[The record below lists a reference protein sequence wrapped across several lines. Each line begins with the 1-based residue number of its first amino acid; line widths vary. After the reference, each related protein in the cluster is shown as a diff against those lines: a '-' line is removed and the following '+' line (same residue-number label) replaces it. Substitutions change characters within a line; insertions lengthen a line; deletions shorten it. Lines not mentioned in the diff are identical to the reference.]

1 MTMNIQRNKQP
12 PVFPLD
18 IKILS
23 PAEFVSLKNGI
34 SLFLINAGT
43 EDVMRLE
50 FVFRAGMVQEYLP
63 LLATSTNMMLT
74 EGSEKYS
81 SEELNSILDYYGIF
95 LNLSVEKDTAG
106 LTVYFLNKYIE
117 KALELIVEILFHP
130 IFPEKELNLLMKK
143 RLGWYRVAREK
154 VRNIAMDQFF
164 ESVFGSHHPYGRQV
178 YENDFEG
185 MTPSLLKDFHAK
197 FYAPEDMTVIISGRI
212 HDRTIDLFKKHFGE
226 LRSEKIYIE
235 ESGNAIKGSA
245 EKKMHIKKTGA
256 IQTAFRIGSSTINK
270 RHPDYPGL
278 KFLNVILG
286 GYFGSRLMKNIRE
299 DKGFTYGIHSS
310 VSSLDLSGFKVI
322 STEVGK
328 NNSEKAFAEIYK
340 EIRLLQ
346 EKPVKIDELEVVRKY
361 MAGEMIRM
369 FDGPFAIAESF
380 KAVWEFG
387 LDYNYFIRLM
397 NTIRTITPDE
407 IMRLANTYY
416 NIDDLYEITA
426 G

>member
-12 PVFPLD
+12 PVFPFD

-130 IFPEKELNLLMKK
+130 VFPEKELNLLMKK

-164 ESVFGSHHPYGRQV
+164 ESIFGSHHPYGRQV

-212 HDRTIDLFKKHFGE
+212 HDRTIDLFKKYFGE

-235 ESGNAIKGSA
+235 ESGNAIKGSD
-245 EKKMHIKKTGA
+245 EKKMHIKKEGA

-270 RHPDYPGL
+270 RHPDYPGV

-346 EKPVKIDELEVVRKY
+346 EKPVEIDELEVVRKY

-407 IMRLANTYY
+407 IIRLANTYY

>member
-1 MTMNIQRNKQP
+1 
-12 PVFPLD
+12 
-18 IKILS
+18 
-23 PAEFVSLKNGI
+23 
-34 SLFLINAGT
+34 
-43 EDVMRLE
+43 
-50 FVFRAGMVQEYLP
+50 
-63 LLATSTNMMLT
+63 
-74 EGSEKYS
+74 
-81 SEELNSILDYYGIF
+81 
-95 LNLSVEKDTAG
+95 
-106 LTVYFLNKYIE
+106 
-117 KALELIVEILFHP
+117 
-130 IFPEKELNLLMKK
+130 
-143 RLGWYRVAREK
+143 
-154 VRNIAMDQFF
+154 
-164 ESVFGSHHPYGRQV
+164 
-178 YENDFEG
+178 
-185 MTPSLLKDFHAK
+185 
-197 FYAPEDMTVIISGRI
+197 
-212 HDRTIDLFKKHFGE
+212 
-226 LRSEKIYIE
+226 
-235 ESGNAIKGSA
+235 
-245 EKKMHIKKTGA
+245 MHIKKAGA

-346 EKPVKIDELEVVRKY
+346 EKPVEIDELEVVRKY

-380 KAVWEFG
+380 RAVWEFG

-407 IMRLANTYY
+407 IIRLANTYY